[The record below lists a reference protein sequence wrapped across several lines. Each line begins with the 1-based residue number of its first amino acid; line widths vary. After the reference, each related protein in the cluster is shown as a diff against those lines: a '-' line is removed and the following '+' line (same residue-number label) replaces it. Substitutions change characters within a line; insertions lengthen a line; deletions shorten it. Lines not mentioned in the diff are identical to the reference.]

1 MEVRMIIFIEGRSA
15 LEFWRAA
22 HSRRVASPT
31 KAKPRRGV
39 SPKAGDFAGVD
50 FAGLG
55 IIERP
60 VSVLVGNYGDRRR
73 IKGISC
79 SVWDGSNLGGSFV
92 KVNQAICVAAPEA
105 VFLQLARRL
114 DMVSLVKLG
123 MELCGTYSIC
133 PAVESGF
140 RSREPL
146 TSVAAIDRYLAR
158 SEGVQGSRKAR
169 QALGYI
175 ADGSASPA
183 ETNAVILLC
192 LPTSF
197 GGFGL
202 PKPELNRRFELPDNA
217 KALARQRSFKCDM
230 YWPQIH
236 MAIEY
241 DSDFWHSG
249 ETRRM
254 SDAVRRNAI
263 EHLGLTVVTMT
274 KGQLYDARETERIA
288 LVVARR
294 LRRYHPSV
302 RKDLLARRYELR
314 RAVLG

>member
-1 MEVRMIIFIEGRSA
+1 MGVRMVIFIGGRSA

-22 HSRRVASPT
+22 HNRSAASPT
-31 KAKPRRGV
+31 KAKPHCGI

-50 FAGLG
+50 FASLG
-55 IIERP
+55 INEQPIA
-60 VSVLVGNYGDRRR
+60 VLVGDYGDRRR
-73 IKGISC
+73 IKAISC
-79 SVWDGSNLGGSFV
+79 SAWEGSTLGGSFA
-92 KVNQAICVAAPEA
+92 KVNQSICVAAPEA

-123 MELCGTYSIC
+123 MELCGTYSID
-133 PAVESGF
+133 PTAEGGF
-140 RSREPL
+140 RQREPL
-146 TSVAAIDRYLAR
+146 ASVAAIRRYLAR
-158 SEGVQGSRKAR
+158 AAGVGGAKKAN
-169 QALGYI
+169 QALSYVV
-175 ADGSASPA
+175 DGSASPA

-192 LPTSF
+192 LPTSL

-217 KALARQRSFKCDM
+217 KALARQSTFKCDL
-230 YWPQIH
+230 YWPQIKT
-236 MAIEY
+236 AIEY
-241 DSDFWHSG
+241 DSDLWHSG
-249 ETRRM
+249 EVRHTGD
-254 SDAVRRNAI
+254 SVRRNAI

-288 LVVARR
+288 LIVARR
-294 LRRYHPSV
+294 LHRYHPSN